1 MVKNKISN
9 FQLLR
14 NVEHAKE
21 MVQDL
26 VLLLIHV
33 LIVVVT
39 VKYDQIRVSLLFN
52 KPVLNVMVLEKKL
65 QTLALIAMAKEKLK
79 HQKKYQ

>member
-1 MVKNKISN
+1 M
-9 FQLLR
+9 
-14 NVEHAKE
+14 EHAKE

-39 VKYDQIRVSLLFN
+39 VKYDQIRVFLLFN

-65 QTLALIAMAKEKLK
+65 QTLALIAMAKAKLK
-79 HQKKYQ
+79 PQKKYL

>member
-1 MVKNKISN
+1 MGKSKILN
-9 FQLLR
+9 FQQLK

-33 LIVVVT
+33 HIVVVT
-39 VKYDQIRVSLLFN
+39 VKYDLIRDFSLFN
-52 KPVLNVMVLEKKL
+52 KPVHNVTVMVKKL
-65 QTLALIAMAKEKLK
+65 QTHVVIVMVKEKPKPLRK
-79 HQKKYQ
+79 